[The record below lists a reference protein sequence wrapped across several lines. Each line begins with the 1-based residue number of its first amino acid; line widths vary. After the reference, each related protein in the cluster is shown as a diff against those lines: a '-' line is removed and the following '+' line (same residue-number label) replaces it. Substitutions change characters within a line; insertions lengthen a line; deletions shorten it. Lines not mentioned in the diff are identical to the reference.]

1 MKSADLSANL
11 PLKIPQNFDFF
22 FLRNI
27 RSPELCTA
35 GLHQAMLF
43 ICCVQDYQ
51 EHILLLLA
59 LAQSPAMIT
68 LLLTVLHS
76 KSMPSPGPII
86 HKMKLII
93 FFITC
98 AYKPKDFMV
107 TIVSNTVLLPRL
119 KNERSNSLGYG
130 CTVKFNPPDQ
140 NSLQNYKFFLYT

>member
-1 MKSADLSANL
+1 M
-11 PLKIPQNFDFF
+11 
-22 FLRNI
+22 

-35 GLHQAMLF
+35 GLHQVMLF

-68 LLLTVLHS
+68 FLLTVLHS

-86 HKMKLII
+86 HKTKLKI
-93 FFITC
+93 FFITW

-107 TIVSNTVLLPRL
+107 MIISNTVLLPCL
-119 KNERSNSLGYG
+119 KNDGNNSLGYR
-130 CTVKFNPPDQ
+130 CTVVVFIPPNQ
-140 NSLQNYKFFLYT
+140 NSLQNYKFFLST